1 MITAVMDLNGID
13 IFLGYDQLFKHNPEV
28 NWNTRT
34 IQFTRYPKKCRI
46 QYQNV
51 SFTSRTKRLQLTDNQ
66 NKG

>member
-34 IQFTRYPKKCRI
+34 IQFTRYSKKCRI